1 VRDNVTLQP
10 QSGTGVAIV
19 GAGIIGLSI
28 AFELASRGASV
39 RVYDTGEPAR
49 AASWAAAGMLAPLTE
64 HLADAQMQALCEA
77 SLAMYP
83 SFAQSVLE
91 ASGVDPHLRL
101 NGIVHAAYSA
111 ERAAQLRERADA
123 LRAAGHAAE
132 FLSREDVL
140 RAEPALAKN
149 VCGALLVHGEGQIDN
164 RRLGRALT
172 AACQARGVTIHTGIR
187 NLTLEFD
194 ARRVLGVR
202 TEVGYF
208 AADAVINAAGA
219 WSAQIAGVPL
229 ECVPEVR
236 PVKGQMLALAI
247 PPNFVRHTTW
257 VPGAYLVPRADGRLL
272 VGATAE
278 EADDV
283 RVTAAGMHSLLH
295 AAIEAAP
302 ALRDFAV
309 TESWAGL
316 RPATPDERP
325 YLGATAREGYFL
337 ATGHYRNG
345 ILLAPVTARRLA
357 AAVLEGDR
365 TKAVLHREAMQT

>member
-1 VRDNVTLQP
+1 
-10 QSGTGVAIV
+10 
-19 GAGIIGLSI
+19 
-28 AFELASRGASV
+28 
-39 RVYDTGEPAR
+39 
-49 AASWAAAGMLAPLTE
+49 
-64 HLADAQMQALCEA
+64 
-77 SLAMYP
+77 
-83 SFAQSVLE
+83 
-91 ASGVDPHLRL
+91 
-101 NGIVHAAYSA
+101 
-111 ERAAQLRERADA
+111 
-123 LRAAGHAAE
+123 
-132 FLSREDVL
+132 
-140 RAEPALAKN
+140 
-149 VCGALLVHGEGQIDN
+149 LLVHGEGQIDN

-219 WSAQIAGVPL
+219 WAAHIGGVPL
-229 ECVPEVR
+229 DCVPEVR

-325 YLGATAREGYFL
+325 YLGGTAREGYFL

-357 AAVLEGDR
+357 AAVLEGER

>member
-1 VRDNVTLQP
+1 MRDNVNSP
-10 QSGTGVAIV
+10 QSGANVAIA
-19 GAGIIGLSI
+19 GAGIIGLAI
-28 AFELASRGASV
+28 AFELAGRGARV

-64 HLADAQMQALCEA
+64 HLADEAMQSLCES
-77 SLAMYP
+77 SLTMYP
-83 SFAQSVLE
+83 AFAESVRD

-101 NGIVHAAYSA
+101 DGILHAAYSGERCEHLRA
-111 ERAAQLRERADA
+111 RAAELRN
-123 LRAAGHAAE
+123 AGHAAE
-132 FLSREDVL
+132 FLSREETL
-140 RAEPALAKN
+140 RAEPALGKS
-149 VCGALLVHGEGQIDN
+149 VLGALLVHGEGQIDN

-172 AACQARGVTIHTGIR
+172 AACSARGVSIHTGVR
-187 NLTLEFD
+187 ELTLEFD

-202 TEVGYF
+202 TDLGYF
-208 AADAVINAAGA
+208 GADAVINAAGA
-219 WSAQIAGVPL
+219 WAAQLAGVPG

-236 PVKGQMLALAI
+236 PVKGQMLALGI
-247 PPNFVRHTTW
+247 PPGFVRRTTW
-257 VPGAYLVPRADGRLL
+257 VPGAYLVPRSDGRLL
-272 VGATAE
+272 IGATAE

-283 RVTAAGMHSLLH
+283 RVTAGGVHALLH

-309 TESWAGL
+309 TETWAGL

-357 AAVLEGDR
+357 AAVLDGER
-365 TKAVLHREAMQT
+365 TKAGIA